1 MKTIRTSLMRGV
13 AMAIAI
19 LTSASLMLH
28 PGSLKAYDYWVD
40 PYDREYE
47 DPLDGENSK
56 CGFQQ
61 MTKICGRAAAGGFSA
76 WLARNTGF
84 GADGSGGYNVF
95 YEKDC
100 GFGMSKVCE
109 FRNDCR
115 GSTSRIAYMQPD
127 CTIKIR

>member
-1 MKTIRTSLMRGV
+1 MQTIKTTLMRAA
-13 AMAIAI
+13 AMAIAV

-47 DPLDGENSK
+47 DPLDGANTK

-61 MTKICGRAAAGGFSA
+61 TTKVCGRAAAGGLSA
-76 WLARNTGF
+76 WLSRNTGF
-84 GADGSGGYNVF
+84 NADGNGGYNTY

-100 GFGMSKVCE
+100 DAGVSKACE

-115 GSTSRIAYMQPD
+115 GSSSRIAIFQPD
-127 CTIKIR
+127 CTITIR